1 MRHRWPTIVLS
12 AQRYPPVHN
21 TLNPKD
27 DWAKAQ
33 FCAIV
38 SACDRNATL
47 EMDHGPYH
55 QPSASQAA
63 RVPESPEHTS
73 DGGWRSVQQVRDF
86 DVGAAERHQ
95 LEDSALRGRQMQ
107 VGRKFSLIAWH
118 CQHSVVFR
126 ATQGGSRREHAGVP
140 RAVNPFPVLAGSV
153 PPLRGDHEC
162 NHPFV
167 TTISG
172 GLQRRFLSPVVRM
185 QAQT

>member
-126 ATQGGSRREHAGVP
+126 ATQGGSRREHAGGC
-140 RAVNPFPVLAGSV
+140 R
-153 PPLRGDHEC
+153 E
-162 NHPFV
+162 
-167 TTISG
+167 
-172 GLQRRFLSPVVRM
+172 LSILSLYW
-185 QAQT
+185 QAQYHRSGAITSATIRS

>member
-107 VGRKFSLIAWH
+107 VGRKFSLITPSCSERPKA
-118 CQHSVVFR
+118 
-126 ATQGGSRREHAGVP
+126 ALGGSMRGCRE
-140 RAVNPFPVLAGSV
+140 
-153 PPLRGDHEC
+153 
-162 NHPFV
+162 
-167 TTISG
+167 
-172 GLQRRFLSPVVRM
+172 LSILSLYW
-185 QAQT
+185 QAQYHRSGAITSATIRS